1 MADIMQTVTS
11 VLKSRSA
18 QRINFHLGLIHVDAV
33 GLSDIAKDLAAG
45 IVHIKIEPIANP
57 DVAAQYVGSV
67 NTLQFRRESY
77 GANADER
84 RDILHECVH
93 ALHDVYGAGY
103 YHPRGGSRF
112 MTEVENEAAAYVA
125 GSLYELYETGTLSPT
140 SNPAFTNSDLI
151 AKRIGSLRGA
161 YVSTAELDALRI
173 AILSRKT
180 YRDLSFTTPTSA
192 DGP

>member
-1 MADIMQTVTS
+1 MKTVTG
-11 VLKSRSA
+11 VLKSRPA
-18 QRINFHLGLIHVDAV
+18 QKIDFHLGLIHVDAM
-33 GLSDIAKDLAAG
+33 GLTEIATYVASR
-45 IVHIKIEPIANP
+45 IIRIKVEPIADP
-57 DVAAQYVGSV
+57 DVAAQYLGSV
-67 NTLQFRRESY
+67 NTLHFSREDY

-93 ALHDVYGAGY
+93 ALHDMHGAGY
-103 YHPRGGSRF
+103 YHPSSGSRF

-125 GSLYELYETGTLSPT
+125 GSLYELYETGTLSAT

-180 YRDLSFTTPTSA
+180 YRHLSFTTPTSA